1 MKTFPDLFC
10 NSSNRENR
18 YCSKC
23 PSNQHIQQSVKRR
36 GTRACC
42 LLRSKKPVI
51 SAMRLEQT
59 KCTLSKWAGQ
69 NSFPLFASSPM
80 TVVGQNRRTFR
91 EIGPP
96 QERVVVGWRLFLLS
110 ERILPRQNV
119 SWCLTG
125 YSLGKLCIVDF
136 FRYLK
141 TTKRFG
147 LWTNFLILTW
157 TKKSL
162 LRWVVKIIFLFSTL
176 ANTSS
181 WHAKRFSHKRE
192 NSLKRNGYWG

>member
-1 MKTFPDLFC
+1 MLKVTLKSTHSTIC
-10 NSSNRENR
+10 EREGNK
-18 YCSKC
+18 S
-23 PSNQHIQQSVKRR
+23 
-36 GTRACC
+36 
-42 LLRSKKPVI
+42 LLLIEVQKPVI
-51 SAMRLEQT
+51 SAMRLGQT

-91 EIGPP
+91 EIGLL
-96 QERVVVGWRLFLLS
+96 QERVVVGRRLFLLS
-110 ERILPRQNV
+110 EVSERVLPRQNV

-181 WHAKRFSHKRE
+181 WHAKRFSRKRE